1 VTYWAGCEGKPQASE
16 DDLPREND
24 DVCRY
29 DDGNKG
35 QRTKGQGM
43 KRVSVL
49 VMAWLS
55 ALPAGATAQELTPVL
70 AQDFYRGKQLKLV
83 VGTSSGQDYDLWA
96 RLIGRH
102 ITRHIPGQPSLVVEN
117 MPGAGHIVATNH
129 LFNVAPR
136 DGTTI
141 GMVSRGM
148 TDAAI
153 MKVRNI
159 RFEPARFNWLGSPE
173 VNHRVMFV
181 SAASGITRVADL
193 FEREL
198 IVGAPGGG
206 QGVTAAPILLKN
218 LLGLKLKIVTGYR
231 SPGEVVLAVTRGEVG
246 SLVTTVGGPVSAR
259 RQWVADGKMRV
270 LFNMEPERVPWLDAP
285 TIFDFARSE
294 EQRQV
299 LTFFAGNTR
308 LGRPLMAPPDV
319 PAERVTVLRRAFDAT
334 MKDAAFLKEAETMG
348 FEVSPQ
354 SGEVITALVAAA
366 LATPEEIVRKAERA
380 ATPD

>member
-1 VTYWAGCEGKPQASE
+1 MKPIQAIGIA
-16 DDLPREND
+16 L
-24 DVCRY
+24 
-29 DDGNKG
+29 
-35 QRTKGQGM
+35 
-43 KRVSVL
+43 
-49 VMAWLS
+49 AWLVALAGS
-55 ALPAGATAQELTPVL
+55 AAAQGGAEE
-70 AQDFYRGKQLKLV
+70 FYRGKQLKLV

-102 ITRHIPGQPSLVVEN
+102 ITRHIPGRPSFVVEN

-136 DGTTI
+136 DGTVI

-153 MKVRNI
+153 MKVRNV
-159 RFEPARFNWLGSPE
+159 RFEPGRFNWLGSPE

-181 SAASGITRVADL
+181 SAASGVARVADL

-206 QGVTAAPILLKN
+206 QGVTAAPILLRN
-218 LLGLKLKIVTGYR
+218 LLGMKLKIVTGYR

-246 SLVTTVGGPVSAR
+246 ALVTTVGGPESAR

-270 LFNMEPERVPWLDAP
+270 LFNMEAERVPWLDAP
-285 TIFDFARSE
+285 SVFEFTRSD
-294 EQRQV
+294 EQRAV

-308 LGRPLMAPPDV
+308 LGRPLMAPPEV
-319 PAERVTVLRRAFDAT
+319 PAERVAALRRALDAA
-334 MKDAAFLKEAETMG
+334 MGDDAFLKEARTMG

-354 SGEVITALVAAA
+354 TGEAIAAQVAAA

-380 ATPD
+380 AAPD

>member
-1 VTYWAGCEGKPQASE
+1 MKPIGA
-16 DDLPREND
+16 LAITL
-24 DVCRY
+24 C
-29 DDGNKG
+29 
-35 QRTKGQGM
+35 
-43 KRVSVL
+43 
-49 VMAWLS
+49 WLL
-55 ALPAGATAQELTPVL
+55 AYAGAAAAQSAPDT
-70 AQDFYRGKQLKLV
+70 AQDFYRGKQLKLI
-83 VGTSSGQDYDLWA
+83 VGTASGQDYDLWA

-102 ITRHIPGQPSLVVEN
+102 ITRHIPGQPALIVEN

-136 DGTTI
+136 DGTAI
-141 GMVSRGM
+141 GMVSRNM

-159 RFEPARFNWLGSPE
+159 RFEPGRFNWLGSPE

-181 SAASGITRVADL
+181 STAAGISGVADL

-218 LLGLKLKIVTGYR
+218 LLGMKLKVVTGYR

-246 SLVTTVGGPVSAR
+246 SLITTVGGPVSAR

-270 LFNMEPERVPWLDAP
+270 LFNMEPERVSWLDAP
-285 TIFDFARSE
+285 TIFEFTRTE

-299 LTFFAGNTR
+299 LAFFAGNTR
-308 LGRPLMAPPDV
+308 LGRPLMAPPEV
-319 PAERVTVLRRAFDAT
+319 PADRVAVLRRAFDAT
-334 MKDAAFLKEAETMG
+334 MTDAAFLKEAETMG

-354 SGEVITALVAAA
+354 TGDAIAALIAAA
-366 LATPEEIVRKAERA
+366 LATPEDIVRKAERA

>member
-1 VTYWAGCEGKPQASE
+1 MKKS
-16 DDLPREND
+16 
-24 DVCRY
+24 
-29 DDGNKG
+29 
-35 QRTKGQGM
+35 GM
-43 KRVSVL
+43 L
-49 VMAWLS
+49 ALS
-55 ALPAGATAQELTPVL
+55 MLLSIVGSAGAQSVEE
-70 AQDFYRGKQLKLV
+70 FYRGKQLKLV
-83 VGTSSGQDYDLWA
+83 VGTATGQDYDLWA

-102 ITRHIPGQPSLVVEN
+102 IARYIPGRPTLIVEN

-136 DGTTI
+136 DGTAI
-141 GMVSRGM
+141 GMVSRNM
-148 TDAAI
+148 TEAAV

-159 RFEPARFNWLGSPE
+159 RFEPGRFNWLGSPE

-181 SAASGITRVADL
+181 SAASGITDVADL

-218 LLGLKLKIVTGYR
+218 LLGMKLKIVTGYR

-246 SLVTTVGGPVSAR
+246 SMVTTVGGPASAR
-259 RQWVADGKMRV
+259 RQWVADGKLRV
-270 LFNMEPERVPWLDAP
+270 LFNMEPERVSWLDAP
-285 TIFDFARSE
+285 TIFSFTRTE

-319 PAERVTVLRRAFDAT
+319 PADRIAALRRAFDAT
-334 MKDAAFLKEAETMG
+334 MQDPAFLKEAETMG

-354 SGEVITALVAAA
+354 TGEQIAVLVAAA
-366 LATPEEIVRKAERA
+366 LATPEEIVRKSERA
-380 ATPD
+380 ANPD

>member
-1 VTYWAGCEGKPQASE
+1 MKRIGALAIALPLLLGLAGLAAAQGVRESAQASA
-16 DDLPREND
+16 
-24 DVCRY
+24 
-29 DDGNKG
+29 
-35 QRTKGQGM
+35 QG
-43 KRVSVL
+43 
-49 VMAWLS
+49 
-55 ALPAGATAQELTPVL
+55 
-70 AQDFYRGKQLKLV
+70 FYRGKQLKLI

-96 RLIGRH
+96 RLIGRY
-102 ITRHIPGQPSLVVEN
+102 ITRHIPGQPSLIVED

-129 LFNVAPR
+129 LFNLAPR
-136 DGTTI
+136 DGTVL

-159 RFEPARFNWLGSPE
+159 RFEPGRFNWLGSPE

-181 SAASGITRVADL
+181 GAASGVSGVADL

-218 LLGLKLKIVTGYR
+218 LLGMKLKIVTGYR

-246 SLVTTVGGPVSAR
+246 SLVSTVGGPVSAR
-259 RQWVADGKMRV
+259 RQWIADGKMRV

-285 TIFDFARSE
+285 TVFDVARTE

-308 LGRPLMAPPDV
+308 LGRPLMLPPDV
-319 PAERVTVLRRAFDAT
+319 PAERVALLRRAFDAT
-334 MKDAAFLKEAETMG
+334 MKDAGFLKEAETMG

-354 SGEVITALVAAA
+354 TGEAVAALVAAA
-366 LATPEEIVRKAERA
+366 LATPEDIVRKAERA